1 MIAKTLPAINRR
13 RTLAVLGGL
22 GISALLPAETES
34 ESLTPQDTAACSI
47 QTPQVTEGPYWV
59 DEKLFRS
66 DITTDPSTGVAHAGT
81 PLALTVTVINSNG
94 GACAPLVGAWV
105 DIWHCD
111 AKGIYSD
118 ESTYN
123 PGGGTG
129 NVNTTGQKFLR
140 GYQITDANGQ
150 VKFTTIYPGW
160 YAGRTI
166 HIHARIRTWTTAS
179 YTTELAGFVTQFFF
193 DDSVS
198 NSVLQNS
205 AYSRTTARDTTNNND
220 GIYNVANKT
229 MMLLTLTQTA
239 SGYAGAITV
248 DVNMLAPAVTAT
260 LPQITS
266 AGVVNGAS
274 GAAGTTPGAW
284 VSIYGSNLASVT
296 YAAQASD
303 LSGSYLP
310 ARLQGVSVQIDGQ
323 AAYIDYVSPTQVNV
337 LAPADSKTGAVSISV
352 TNSAGMSNS
361 VTVTQSAV
369 LPGLFASS
377 GYLLAVRPTDG
388 VIINGTGASVSGYTV
403 AAAAKGGDALEIF
416 ATGLGPTVA
425 STAPGLVFSG
435 ADQLAN
441 TATATIGGQNA
452 TVLWAGLVAA
462 GLYQINLLVPSGLTA
477 GNNAVLVSVAGVS
490 SQTGVSLKIQ

>member
-1 MIAKTLPAINRR
+1 MTSTTLSAINRR
-13 RTLAVLGGL
+13 RTLALLRGL
-22 GISALLPAETES
+22 GVSALLPAEMES
-34 ESLTPQDTAACSI
+34 ESMAPQDTSACCI

-59 DEKLFRS
+59 DEKLLRS

-94 GACAPLVGAWV
+94 GNCAPLAGAWV

-129 NVNTTGQKFLR
+129 NVATKGQKFLR

-166 HIHARIRTWTTAS
+166 HIHARIRTWTTTS
-179 YTTELAGFVTQFFF
+179 YTTELADFVTQFFF

-205 AYSRTTARDTTNNND
+205 TYSRTTGRDTTNTND
-220 GIYNVANKT
+220 GVYNVANKT

-260 LPQITS
+260 LPQIT
-266 AGVVNGAS
+266 AGGIANAAS
-274 GAAGTTPGAW
+274 GAAGVAPGAW
-284 VSIYGSNLASVT
+284 LSIYGSNLASTT
-296 YAAQASD
+296 YTAQSSD

-310 ARLQGVSVQIDGQ
+310 VKLQGVSVQIDGQ
-323 AAYIDYVSPTQVNV
+323 AAYIDYVSPTQINV
-337 LAPADSKTGAVSISV
+337 LAPADAKTGSVSVSV

-361 VTVTQSAV
+361 VSAAQSAI
-369 LPGLFASS
+369 LPALFASS
-377 GYLLAVRPTDG
+377 GYVLAVRPSDG
-388 VIINGTGASVSGYTV
+388 VIINGTGAAASGYVT
-403 AAAAKGGDALEIF
+403 AAAAKGGDTLEIF

-425 STAPGLVFSG
+425 ATAPGLVFTG
-435 ADQLAN
+435 ADRLID
-441 TATATIGGQNA
+441 TAAAVIGGQSA

-462 GLYQINLLVPSGLTA
+462 GLYQINLVVPDGLQT
-477 GNNAVLVSVAGVS
+477 GNNAVAVTVAGVS
-490 SQTGVSLKIQ
+490 SQSAVSLKIQ